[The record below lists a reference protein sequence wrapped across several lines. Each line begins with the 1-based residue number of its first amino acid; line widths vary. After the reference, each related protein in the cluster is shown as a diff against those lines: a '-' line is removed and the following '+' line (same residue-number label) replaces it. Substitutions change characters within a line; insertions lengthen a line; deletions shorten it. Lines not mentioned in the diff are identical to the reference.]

1 MADYFPAPGRN
12 HLFVPG
18 PTNIPD
24 KVIQAMTRNNED
36 HRSPAFPVLSKTC
49 LEDVKQLFG
58 TKKGHAFIFPSTGEQ
73 AF

>member
-24 KVIQAMTRNNED
+24 KVIQAMNRNNED

-49 LEDVKQLFG
+49 IEDVKQLFA
-58 TKKGHAFIFPSTGEQ
+58 TQEGHAFIFPSTGQ
-73 AF
+73 AK